1 MRHLRAL
8 GLLALPALLTAC
20 SQVTALAP
28 VGGAPITTVRNAIY
42 DVLVEQQVQLL
53 VAPACE
59 PVPDGFTCAGTTS
72 DGRTIRA
79 TAGPTAPYELV
90 ITVDG
95 AEIYRGT
102 AQSVV
107 DAELGESS

>member
-1 MRHLRAL
+1 MSQMRTL

-28 VGGAPITTVRNAIY
+28 VGGGPITTVRNAIY
-42 DVLVEQQVQLL
+42 DVLVAQQVQLL
-53 VAPACE
+53 VAPDCE
-59 PVPDGFTCAGTTS
+59 PAATGFTCTGTTS
-72 DGRTIRA
+72 DGRVIRA
-79 TAGPTAPYELV
+79 TAGPTAPYDLV

-102 AQSVV
+102 AQAVV
-107 DAELGESS
+107 DAALGESS